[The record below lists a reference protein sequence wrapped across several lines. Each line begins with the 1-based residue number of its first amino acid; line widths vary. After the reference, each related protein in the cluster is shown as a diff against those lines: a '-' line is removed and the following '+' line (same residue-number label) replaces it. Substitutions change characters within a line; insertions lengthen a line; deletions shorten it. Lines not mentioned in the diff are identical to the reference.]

1 MLASW
6 SSIAGTSAAPS
17 EVQSSKRRVTAL
29 PQRQPLIPPGEGRP
43 LARRFA
49 LVCAGSV
56 PICIT
61 SALLH
66 AHDGPTR
73 YGVAAAYTF
82 GISLLTWFL
91 VDVGRMVLRGPLG
104 TTGPGYWPKSPARA
118 LALVLPAVALGY
130 AGGTAIGDWVA
141 GRSTFELLALNP
153 MRFYGI
159 LVASVVISLVSIGF
173 FIQRG
178 RHAAMAA
185 QAQQARLDLL
195 VSQLEPHMLFNTL
208 ANLRVLIGRDPG
220 QAQAMLDRL
229 VAYLRSTLAASR
241 ATVHPLAAEFARTSD
256 YLALMAVRMGPRLQ
270 VKLDLPEALRD
281 LAVPTL
287 LLQPLVENAIAH
299 GLEPSVRGGRV
310 EITARLRQTAQASER
325 PAAAATAPPTLE
337 LRVRDTGVGLGTG
350 LPRAAATSGTAHE
363 GGYGLEHVR
372 ERLSTL
378 YGPRASITLV
388 AADDEEGGTVAMLT
402 LPAAPANL
410 AAATSPHPASARP
423 APSA

>member
-1 MLASW
+1 V
-6 SSIAGTSAAPS
+6 T
-17 EVQSSKRRVTAL
+17 EVPLR
-29 PQRQPLIPPGEGRP
+29 PPLIPPGEGRL

-56 PICIT
+56 PIFIT

-66 AHDGPTR
+66 AHDGPSR
-73 YGVAAAYTF
+73 YGVAAAYTY

-91 VDVGRMVLRGPLG
+91 VDVGRFVLRGPLG
-104 TTGPGYWPKSPARA
+104 STGPGYWPKNPAKA

-130 AGGTAIGDWVA
+130 TGGTSFGDWVA

-208 ANLRVLIGRDPG
+208 ANLRVLIGRDPA

-229 VAYLRSTLAASR
+229 VGYLRTTLAASR
-241 ATVHPLAAEFARTSD
+241 STLHPLAAEFARTTD

-299 GLEPSVRGGRV
+299 GLEPSVRGGRI
-310 EITARLRQTAQASER
+310 EITARLVADGGSRPVSTPAGASPSR
-325 PAAAATAPPTLE
+325 LLE
-337 LRVRDTGVGLGTG
+337 LRVRDTGVGL
-350 LPRAAATSGTAHE
+350 RADAPDALATSGTVRE

-378 YGPRASITLV
+378 YGPRAALTLS
-388 AADDEEGGTVAMLT
+388 AAADEEGGVIALLR
-402 LPAAPANL
+402 LPATPAN
-410 AAATSPHPASARP
+410 SASAASTAQTTPGTPTTPATTAYR
-423 APSA
+423 APST